1 MLRRDT
7 DFLLQPYRLIVLNLP
22 ELSTRY
28 SELQASRQL
37 HDLPTEVPDIL
48 LRALV
53 AQFGATLTRPATLG
67 THATTVRDGVAG
79 HLTASLGQEAA
90 QELAGWLVSEP
101 APLVTLARHLTR
113 ETIIGV
119 YPTGPNAFLVRLRTG
134 MAGLAV
140 SHVVTQY
147 LRTAEGTPADAL
159 RIFLD
164 RRIRGAGGED
174 KGKGKGKQKGKA
186 KGKPNAPAKGKGKG
200 RKGHAKGKGKDGKD
214 KQGPRPDRER
224 SWGRERQERRD
235 APPDADANMNEA
247 DGVRAALDAA
257 RAAAGEA
264 AGARP

>member
-22 ELSTRY
+22 KLSTRY

-53 AQFGATLTRPATLG
+53 AQFGATRTRPAPLG
-67 THATTVRDGVAG
+67 THATTVRGGVAG

-159 RIFLD
+159 RVFLD
-164 RRIRGAGGED
+164 RRIMSRRRRQGKRQGQAERQSQRQGQGTGEGQGEGAQRPCQEKGEGREGQTGPPPRSRAIPGAG
-174 KGKGKGKQKGKA
+174 A
-186 KGKPNAPAKGKGKG
+186 T
-200 RKGHAKGKGKDGKD
+200 RT
-214 KQGPRPDRER
+214 PRWT
-224 SWGRERQERRD
+224 S
-235 APPDADANMNEA
+235 
-247 DGVRAALDAA
+247 
-257 RAAAGEA
+257 
-264 AGARP
+264 